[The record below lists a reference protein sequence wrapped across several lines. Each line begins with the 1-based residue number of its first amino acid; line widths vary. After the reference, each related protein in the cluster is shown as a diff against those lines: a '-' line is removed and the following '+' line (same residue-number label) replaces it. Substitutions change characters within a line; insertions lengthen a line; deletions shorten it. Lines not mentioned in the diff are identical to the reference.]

1 MVKRDKNKIKKLD
14 GDFNLTKKKTKLKK
28 KEELSK

>member
-1 MVKRDKNKIKKLD
+1 LMVKREKNKIKILD

-28 KEELSK
+28 RKN